1 MRYSEMVAFE
11 KTRRLASAPGRAPM
25 GRRVWWLL
33 AGLVVLGFVLAGC
46 SRAEYR
52 NTAVNMATVGQ
63 VDLTRYS
70 GRWYEIAR
78 FPNRFEEGCFGVT
91 ADYSLNPD
99 GSVKVV
105 NTCRKGAL
113 SGPVEV
119 AEGRAT
125 KARPEGDRLR
135 VGFVEWLPFAVG
147 DYWILA
153 LDEAYQVAVIGNPAG
168 TTGWVLARTPA
179 ISTERLEAAYAVL
192 RANGYDVSR
201 ITLTPQAVE

>member
-25 GRRVWWLL
+25 GRGVWWIL
-33 AGLVVLGFVLAGC
+33 AGLVVLGFLLGAC
-46 SRAEYR
+46 SRTEYR
-52 NTAVNMATVGQ
+52 DTAVDMTTVGQ
-63 VDLTRYS
+63 VDLTRYA

-78 FPNRFEEGCFGVT
+78 FPNSFEEGCFAVT
-91 ADYSLNPD
+91 ADYSLNAD

-113 SGPVEV
+113 NGPVEV

-125 KARPEGDRLR
+125 KSRPEGDRLR
-135 VGFVEWLPFAVG
+135 VGFVEWLPFAAG

-153 LDEAYQVAVIGNPAG
+153 LDDDYQVAVIGNPGG
-168 TTGWVLARTPA
+168 TTGWVLARSAA
-179 ISTERLEAAYAVL
+179 IPQDRLRAAYAVL

-201 ITLTPQAVE
+201 ITLTPQNAQ